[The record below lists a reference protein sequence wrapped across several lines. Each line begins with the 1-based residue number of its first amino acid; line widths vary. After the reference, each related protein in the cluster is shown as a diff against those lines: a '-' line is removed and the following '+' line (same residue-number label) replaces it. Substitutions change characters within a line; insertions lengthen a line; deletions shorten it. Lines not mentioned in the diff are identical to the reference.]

1 RNTYLTGFTLFL
13 SLVLTRTFYI
23 ILDLLHTQEEY
34 AKLKKETTL
43 KGGSEDS
50 AKEIEELKKKLAA
63 EQAKSRDF
71 ETLKKQAAQQHD
83 EFDRLATKY
92 NEATGN
98 KSNKRVD

>member
-1 RNTYLTGFTLFL
+1 
-13 SLVLTRTFYI
+13 
-23 ILDLLHTQEEY
+23 Y
-34 AKLKKETTL
+34 AKLKKEASL

-50 AKEIEELKKKLAA
+50 AKEIEDLKKKLAA

-83 EFDRLATKY
+83 EYNKLATKY

-98 KSNKRVD
+98 TSDKRAD